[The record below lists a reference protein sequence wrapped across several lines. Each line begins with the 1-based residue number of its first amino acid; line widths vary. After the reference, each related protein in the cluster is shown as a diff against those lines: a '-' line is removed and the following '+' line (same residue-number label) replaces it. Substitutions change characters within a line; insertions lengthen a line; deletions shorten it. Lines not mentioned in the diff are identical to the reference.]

1 MAAFNFMIGISP
13 FVIGIRLFMIGISTF
28 MIAITGFVI
37 AINYHYILSLQY
49 NKIPILS
56 LKKSNSNRKTAPK
69 NPGGQVAVQSI

>member
-37 AINYHYILSLQY
+37 AINYFYILSLKY

-56 LKKSNSNRKTAPK
+56 LKKSNRKTAPK